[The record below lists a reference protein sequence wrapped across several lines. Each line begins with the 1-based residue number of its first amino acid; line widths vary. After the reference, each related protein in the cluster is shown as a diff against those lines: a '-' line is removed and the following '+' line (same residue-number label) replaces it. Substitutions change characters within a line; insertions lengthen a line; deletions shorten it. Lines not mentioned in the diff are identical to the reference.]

1 MVPLM
6 KRWAELLI
14 VAVICVVV
22 VALTAYLALQLS
34 TPSSTPVTAKVRVGC
49 QPGWHHVALFI
60 VLEKGW
66 AQRVLGVELDVRVF
80 ATGPE
85 EMEAFAAGALDV
97 AYVGATPPLSIIAK
111 GARAKIVAVANTE
124 GSSIVVR
131 PDLMYEGPQSLIG
144 KTIGCYP
151 PGSIQHTLLTRW
163 LRDNGVD
170 PDKEVTMRFQ
180 GPAEQLESLRA
191 KAIDAA
197 LVPDPH
203 PYVAVVGGYGKIAVN
218 SSEMWPHHPCCVV
231 LMSEDFIARSREVA
245 VKLVALHV
253 IASEYATRPENREEV
268 VSILVKHL
276 RIERRVAE
284 TFPGTTSLETDPRNP
299 EWLSG
304 LDLMCQVHYDLG
316 LTKDPEGRVVR
327 LKASEIV
334 NASLYEEALKLI
346 PRIKAELGLR

>member
-6 KRWAELLI
+6 KKWAGLLI
-14 VAVICVVV
+14 VAVICVV

-49 QPGWHHVALFI
+49 QPSWHHAALFI
-60 VLEKGW
+60 ILEKGW
-66 AQRVLGVELDVRVF
+66 VQKALGVELDVRVF

-163 LRDNGVD
+163 LRGNGVD
-170 PDKEVTMRFQ
+170 PDREVTMRFQ

-203 PYVAVVGGYGKIAVN
+203 PYVAVVRGYGKMAVN

-231 LMSEDFIARSREVA
+231 LMSEDFITRNREVA
-245 VKLVALHV
+245 VRLVALHV

-276 RIERRVAE
+276 GIERKVAE
-284 TFPGTTSLETDPRNP
+284 AFPGTTSLETDPRNS

-334 NASLYEEALKLI
+334 NASLYEEALKLT